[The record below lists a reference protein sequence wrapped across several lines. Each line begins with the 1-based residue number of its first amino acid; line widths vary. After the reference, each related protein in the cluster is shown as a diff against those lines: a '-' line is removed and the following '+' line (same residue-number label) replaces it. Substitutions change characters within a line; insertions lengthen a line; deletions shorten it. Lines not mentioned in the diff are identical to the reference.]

1 MITNVWVEQVNQI
14 NLYPNMYFERSCEA
28 SRLTI
33 IKNINLWKYQYENIA
48 YIEKIFSDFIHYLE
62 TFNADKNRLKV
73 YNIFV

>member
-1 MITNVWVEQVNQI
+1 MKEV
-14 NLYPNMYFERSCEA
+14 

-48 YIEKIFSDFIHYLE
+48 YKEKIFSDFIHYLE

-73 YNIFV
+73 YNYLFSKLMKVITSTEIVVSDD